1 MKQNIYEVL
10 RWLNEQGKDNTEW
23 GFVENVDTM
32 PHFGTPFNH
41 HINGR
46 ALYYLWWVNEDDSTS
61 TLANS
66 SPDYVLACDYK
77 DFYYYIWLLDEK

>member
-23 GFVENVDTM
+23 GFVEDVSTM
-32 PHFGTPFNH
+32 PHFGTRFNH

-46 ALYYLWWVNEDDSTS
+46 ALYYLWYLFDSDSTS
-61 TLANS
+61 VIVNS
-66 SPDYVLACDYK
+66 PPDYFLATDDPDY
-77 DFYYYIWLLDEK
+77 YYYIWLLDEK